1 MNSKLTHRLLPLSE
15 AGVAEAGDCLEA
27 PRGLFCLPAVVN
39 IGVQKAGT
47 GELQTWLG
55 AHPLMLA
62 HGGEVHFFDG
72 LRPSA
77 AMLRCGQRQRTNLR
91 QRYARHLW
99 HRRPLSRDNVG
110 AAASSA
116 MAAGA
121 PLVRRLAYEK
131 TPAYF
136 DLSNPA
142 LLACAVPRAELLVM
156 LRAPAARAISAY
168 QMCAGHL
175 HGKWCQASID
185 EAIGSALTS
194 SASGSAPRLRR
205 RHLSPQ
211 LKRLLTMGMYAAHLN
226 RWLEHFDAT
235 QMRILWLEALRGG
248 GAYSTDP

>member
-142 LLACAVPRAELLVM
+142 LLALEHFKSEPFECMDAVQRFLGLPPHDYRASATRNEKGLWVIGKSKSSSERRGRWDKTPPSPEVNATLHQFYAPWQRTLAELL
-156 LRAPAARAISAY
+156 RAHNLSLLPARPIP
-168 QMCAGHL
+168 G
-175 HGKWCQASID
+175 
-185 EAIGSALTS
+185 
-194 SASGSAPRLRR
+194 
-205 RHLSPQ
+205 
-211 LKRLLTMGMYAAHLN
+211 
-226 RWLEHFDAT
+226 
-235 QMRILWLEALRGG
+235 
-248 GAYSTDP
+248 

>member
-1 MNSKLTHRLLPLSE
+1 MVDLGDAVAKRKAAAPRANSRSRGAMNSKLTHRLLPLSE

-121 PLVRRLAYEK
+121 PLVRWRPHVRK
-131 TPAYF
+131 
-136 DLSNPA
+136 
-142 LLACAVPRAELLVM
+142 
-156 LRAPAARAISAY
+156 
-168 QMCAGHL
+168 G
-175 HGKWCQASID
+175 
-185 EAIGSALTS
+185 
-194 SASGSAPRLRR
+194 
-205 RHLSPQ
+205 
-211 LKRLLTMGMYAAHLN
+211 
-226 RWLEHFDAT
+226 
-235 QMRILWLEALRGG
+235 
-248 GAYSTDP
+248 